1 MPATTCFL
9 HCLPNSRNPMLRRGD
24 WTREEY
30 DKTYPIWQEAEVR
43 RLVAEHGAEM
53 FAGLDL
59 FGIV

>member
-1 MPATTCFL
+1 
-9 HCLPNSRNPMLRRGD
+9 MLRRGD